1 MTVQIFIKRS
11 VTVSSQEG
19 LDQLLRQMRTGCL
32 MQPGYVSGQTLKRL
46 DKPGEFLVI
55 STWESLGHWEDWFNS
70 AERREIQL
78 EIDLLLGQE
87 TTYEIYS

>member
-11 VTVSSQEG
+11 VTVSFQEG
-19 LDQLLRQMRTGCL
+19 LDQLLRQMRTACL
-32 MQPGYVSGQTLKRL
+32 RQPGYVSGQTLKRL

-55 STWESLGHWEDWFNS
+55 STWQSLEHWDAWFTNS
-70 AERREIQL
+70 ERQEIQL

-87 TTYEIYS
+87 TTYEIYG